1 MTSTPPTGV
10 HGELKRLT
18 SLRAVAAL
26 IVFAYHLDH
35 HTRWLPFDDL
45 ADHGYVGVA
54 FFFVLSGFVLTW
66 STREG
71 TTVHDFWVRR
81 VARVYPSHLVTAL
94 VALVVPVTAFAITP
108 GAIAANLLLVQGWFP
123 QWHIAFGLNAV
134 SWSLSC
140 EAFFYLCAPFL
151 IAWSRRRSTRTAA
164 LAMLGWA
171 LAMSAVAVA
180 AGLHSPG
187 ADIAAYTNPLIRSGE
202 FALGVLLALL
212 VQRGW
217 RPRVGPLVAGVLTI
231 GLGLLLAG
239 RTLPQSVV
247 DVAFVPA
254 FAALVLTSA
263 VADIR
268 GARTPLHHRSMTYAG
283 EVSFAFYLVHELVIM
298 NLAAVVGPGGTLRW
312 GLVWSV
318 LALVLA
324 TAGAVALHHGV
335 ERPAQ
340 RAIRRRFI
348 RRSAAPDD
356 RSVPGSTPGSRA
368 GAVTEG

>member
-1 MTSTPPTGV
+1 MTATPPLGTP
-10 HGELKRLT
+10 GELKRLT

-26 IVFAYHLDH
+26 IVFAYHIDH
-35 HTRWLPFDDL
+35 HTRWLPFEDV
-45 ADHGYVGVA
+45 ADHGFVGVA
-54 FFFVLSGFVLTW
+54 FFFILSGFVLTW

-71 TTVHDFWVRR
+71 TRAHDFWVRR
-81 VARVYPSHLVTAL
+81 VARVYPSHLVMAG
-94 VALVVPVTAFAITP
+94 VALVVPATAFAATP
-108 GAIAANLLLVQGWFP
+108 AATAANLLLIQAWFP

-151 IAWSRRRSTRTAA
+151 IAWSRRQSTRIAV
-164 LAMLGWA
+164 LCMLGWG

-180 AGLHSPG
+180 AGFHSQA

-202 FALGVLLALL
+202 FVLGVLLALL
-212 VQRGW
+212 VKRGW
-217 RPRVGPLVAGVLTI
+217 RPKVGPLVAGVFTI
-231 GLGLLLAG
+231 GLALLLAG
-239 RTLPQSVV
+239 RSLPQSVV

-268 GARTPLHHRSMTYAG
+268 GVRTIQHRRALTYAG

-298 NLAAVVGPGGTLRW
+298 NLAAVVGAGGTARW
-312 GLVWSV
+312 GLVWSGV
-318 LALVLA
+318 ALVLA
-324 TAGAVALHHGV
+324 SAGAVALHHGV

-348 RRSAAPDD
+348 RR
-356 RSVPGSTPGSRA
+356 PGTAGELPSPPGSRSE
-368 GAVTEG
+368 AVNGG